1 MNKQSFNVVF
11 NCDSTLV
18 KIEGPTELGRR
29 KKITEIEN
37 LTERAMRG
45 EDSFFDVFRKRF
57 DLYRPTL
64 EDINWLGDEY
74 IKNLVD
80 GTPELVQKLKD
91 LGGQIYIVSAGY
103 RPAILRLAKHLGV
116 PAHHVCAID
125 ISFDKSGNYEDCDL
139 DNILTTDMGT
149 KMVLAEIAKS
159 GPTVYVGDSVRD
171 LDAKDVVDLFIG
183 FGGVKVRPVV
193 KEKAEVFIESKSILP
208 VLDAVKKYLNLE
220 DLSATLLEEQKN
232 SLQV

>member
-18 KIEGPTELGRR
+18 KIEGPVELGRR
-29 KKITEIEN
+29 KKIAEIEA

-45 EDSFFDVFRKRF
+45 EDSFFEVFRKRF

-64 EDINWLGDEY
+64 EDIKWLGDEY
-74 IKNLVD
+74 TKNLTD
-80 GTPELVQKLKD
+80 GATDLIAHLKEL
-91 LGGQIYIVSAGY
+91 GTQIYIVSAGY

-116 PAHHVCAID
+116 PAHHVCAVD
-125 ISFDKSGNYEDCDL
+125 ISFDKLGNYEDCDL
-139 DNILTTDMGT
+139 DNILTTDEGT

-159 GPTVYVGDSVRD
+159 APTIYIGDSVRD

-183 FGGVKVRPVV
+183 FGGVKVRPQV
-193 KEKAEVFIESKSILP
+193 KAEAEIFIETPSILP
-208 VLDAVKKYLNLE
+208 ALNVIKNHLGLKA
-220 DLSATLLEEQKN
+220 LSKINPTPRQTA
-232 SLQV
+232 

>member
-1 MNKQSFNVVF
+1 MNKKSFNVVF

-29 KKITEIEN
+29 KKIAEIEN

-64 EDINWLGDEY
+64 EDINWLGNEY
-74 IKNLVD
+74 VLSLVD
-80 GTPELVQKLKD
+80 GVPELIEELKN

-116 PAHHVCAID
+116 PAHHVCAVD
-125 ISFDKSGNYEDCDL
+125 VSFDKSGNYEDCDL
-139 DNILTTDMGT
+139 DNILTTDIGT

-159 GPTVYVGDSVRD
+159 GPTVYIGDSVRD

-183 FGGVKVRPVV
+183 FGGVKVRPAV
-193 KEKAEVFIESKSILP
+193 KEKAEVFIESTSLLPALDEIKKHLGLESFGTILP
-208 VLDAVKKYLNLE
+208 
-220 DLSATLLEEQKN
+220 EEQKN
-232 SLQV
+232 SLQT